1 MKNDLKLQNPFK
13 HNTMTYLKS
22 IIILMLALLSYPM
35 SVVCCP
41 LTVDKITIE
50 IDNSNVKDLH
60 NIINKIRS
68 EANDNSKFLIKF
80 KKDRYDFYP
89 ADAQQREYYVSNHD
103 QNQPKKVGI
112 CIENWNNLTIDGGGS
127 DFIFH
132 GQMLPLAVVNS
143 SNVTLRNF
151 SIDFENPHI
160 AQVEIIENRGDEGM
174 IFLVEPWVE
183 YRIGENGYF
192 ETYEQLTINNEQFTI
207 DEWRYS
213 QYTGIAFEKDSRH
226 IVYNTSDLWID
237 TKDVKEVGERMLY
250 APNWR
255 DTRLVPGTKVAMRTW
270 NRPAPGIFLDHCND
284 IYIFN
289 INVHYA
295 EGMGL
300 LAQRCNNIELNGFN
314 VCLRGNDDPRYFT
327 TQADA
332 THFSQCKGLI
342 RSENGLY
349 EAMMDDAINVHGI
362 YLKVQERI
370 NDYSIRCSYEHE
382 QAWGFAWG
390 DAGDSVC
397 FVKANTM
404 EMLEHRNVI
413 KAISCQPSAISS
425 QQTSSTA
432 GVKEFIISFERE
444 LPEEISTDVAYGIEN
459 LSWTPEVIFRNN
471 IIRNNRA
478 RGALFSSPLRTICEK
493 NVFDHTSGTA
503 ILLCGDCNG
512 WYESGAVRDLV
523 IRKNTFI
530 NALTN
535 MFQFTNA
542 VISIYPEIP
551 NLDAQTKYFHGG
563 KPNSIVIENNHF
575 ITFDKPLLYAKSV
588 DGLIFRKNKITKNND
603 YKPFHW
609 NQEEVLME
617 KVKETSIN
625 SKFK

>member
-1 MKNDLKLQNPFK
+1 MRNILKLQNLFK
-13 HNTMTYLKS
+13 HNGMKYLPC
-22 IIILMLALLSYPM
+22 IIVLMLLLLAYPM

-41 LTVDKITIE
+41 LSVDKTTIE

-60 NIINKIRS
+60 DIINKVRS
-68 EANDNSKFLIKF
+68 EVDDNSKVLIKF

-112 CIENWNNLTIDGGGS
+112 CIEGWNNLTIDGGGS

-132 GQMLPLAVVNS
+132 GQMLPLAIVNS
-143 SNVTLRNF
+143 SNTTLKNF

-160 AQVEIIENRGDEGM
+160 AQVEIIENKGDSGM

-183 YRIGENGYF
+183 YRINEKGYF
-192 ETYEQLTINNEQFTI
+192 ETFEQFTINNEQFTI
-207 DEWRYS
+207 DEWKYS
-213 QYTGIAFEKDSRH
+213 QYTGIAFEKENRH

-237 TKDVKEVGERMLY
+237 TKDVKDLGERKLY
-250 APNWR
+250 APNWK
-255 DTRLVPGTKVAMRTW
+255 DARLLPGTKVAMRTW
-270 NRPAPGIFLDHCND
+270 SRPAPGIFLDHSND
-284 IYIFN
+284 TYIN
-289 INVHYA
+289 NVNVHYA

-300 LAQRCNNIELNGFN
+300 LAQRCNNIELDGFN
-314 VCLRGNDDPRYFT
+314 VCLRGDDDPRYFT

-362 YLKVQERI
+362 YLKVKERI
-370 NDYSIRCSYEHE
+370 DERTLRCSYEHE

-390 DAGDSVC
+390 DTGDSVC

-404 EMLEHRNVI
+404 ETLNHRNVI
-413 KAISCQPSAISS
+413 KSIHG
-425 QQTSSTA
+425 QQTTDNGQQNSSTA
-432 GVKEFIISFERE
+432 GVKEFIISFEKE
-444 LPEEISTDVAYGIEN
+444 LPEEINADVAYGIEN

-478 RGALFSSPLRTICEK
+478 RGALFSSPLRTVCEK

-551 NLDAQTKYFHGG
+551 NLEGQTKYFHGG
-563 KPNSIVIENNHF
+563 KPDAIVIEKNHF

-588 DGLIFRKNKITKNND
+588 DGLIFRKNKVKRNND
-603 YKPFHW
+603 YKAFHW
-609 NQEEVLME
+609 NQEEVTIE
-617 KVKETSIN
+617 RVVN
-625 SKFK
+625 YVR

>member
-1 MKNDLKLQNPFK
+1 MGNNSKLQNLFK
-13 HNTMTYLKS
+13 HNGMTSLKS
-22 IIILMLALLSYPM
+22 IILLLLLFLSNPM

-41 LTVDKITIE
+41 LSVDKTTIE

-60 NIINKIRS
+60 DIINKVRS
-68 EANDNSKFLIKF
+68 EVDDNSKVLIKF

-112 CIENWNNLTIDGGGS
+112 CIEGWNNLTIDGGGS

-132 GQMLPLAVVNS
+132 GQMLPLAIVNS
-143 SNVTLRNF
+143 SNTTLKNF

-160 AQVEIIENRGDEGM
+160 AQVEIIENKGDDG
-174 IFLVEPWVE
+174 IVFFIEPWVE
-183 YRIGENGYF
+183 YRINEKGYF
-192 ETYEQLTINNEQFTI
+192 ETFEQLTMNNEQFTI
-207 DEWRYS
+207 DEWKYS
-213 QYTGIAFEKDSRH
+213 QYTGIAFEKENRH

-237 TKDVKEVGERMLY
+237 TKDVKDLGERKLY
-250 APNWR
+250 APNWK
-255 DTRLVPGTKVAMRTW
+255 DSRLVPGTKVAMRTW
-270 NRPAPGIFLDHCND
+270 SRPAPGIFLDHSNNT
-284 IYIFN
+284 YIN
-289 INVHYA
+289 NVNVHYA

-300 LAQRCNNIELNGFN
+300 LAQRCDNIELDDFN
-314 VCLRGNDDPRYFT
+314 VCLRGDDDPRYFT

-332 THFSQCKGLI
+332 THFSQCKGMI

-362 YLKVQERI
+362 YLKVKERI
-370 NDYSIRCSYEHE
+370 DERTLRCRYEHE

-404 EMLEHRNVI
+404 ETLNHRNVI
-413 KAISCQPSAISS
+413 KVISCQPSAISS
-425 QQTSSTA
+425 QQISSTA
-432 GVKEFIISFERE
+432 GVKEFIITFEDT
-444 LPEEISTDVAYGIEN
+444 LPEEITDEVAYGIEN

-471 IIRNNRA
+471 IVRNNRA
-478 RGALFSSPLRTICEK
+478 RGALFSSPLRTVCEK
-493 NVFDHTSGTA
+493 NIFDHTSGTA

-512 WYESGAVRDLV
+512 WYESGAVSDLV

-551 NLDAQTKYFHGG
+551 NLEGQTKYFHGG
-563 KPNSIVIENNHF
+563 KPDAIVIEKNHF

-588 DGLIFRKNKITKNND
+588 DGLIFRKNKVTRNND
-603 YKPFHW
+603 YKAFHW
-609 NQEEVLME
+609 NQEEVKLE
-617 KVKETSIN
+617 RCR
-625 SKFK
+625 

>member
-1 MKNDLKLQNPFK
+1 MRRILKTQNSFKHHVMTSLQN
-13 HNTMTYLKS
+13 
-22 IIILMLALLSYPM
+22 IIILMSLLLANPL

-41 LTVDKITIE
+41 LSVDKITIE
-50 IDNSNVKDLH
+50 IDNSNVNDLH
-60 NIINKIRS
+60 KIIEKVKS
-68 EANDNSKFLIKF
+68 EVDDNDKVLIKF

-89 ADAQQREYYVSNHD
+89 TDAQQREYYVSNHD
-103 QNQPKKVGI
+103 QNQPKKIGI
-112 CIENWNNLTIDGGGS
+112 CIEDCNNLTIDGNGS

-143 SNVTLRNF
+143 SNTTLKNF
-151 SIDFENPHI
+151 SIDFESPHI
-160 AQVEIIENRGDEGM
+160 AQVEIIENKGDEGM
-174 IFLVEPWVE
+174 VFLVEPWVE
-183 YRIGENGYF
+183 YRINENGYF
-192 ETYEQLTINNEQFTI
+192 ETFEQLTINNEQFTI
-207 DEWRYS
+207 DEWKYS
-213 QYTGIAFEKDSRH
+213 QYTGIAFEKENRH

-237 TKDVKEVGERMLY
+237 TKDVKDLGERKLH
-250 APNWR
+250 APNWK
-255 DTRLVPGTKVAMRTW
+255 DSRLVSGTKVAMRTW
-270 NRPAPGIFLDHCND
+270 SRPAPGIFLDHCNNT
-284 IYIFN
+284 FVN
-289 INVHYA
+289 NVNVHYA

-300 LAQRCNNIELNGFN
+300 LAQRCENIELDGFN
-314 VCLRGNDDPRYFT
+314 VCLRGDDDPRYFT

-332 THFSQCKGLI
+332 THFSQCKGMI

-362 YLKVQERI
+362 YLKVKERI
-370 NDYSIRCSYEHE
+370 DDHTIRCRYEHE

-397 FVKANTM
+397 FVKAKTM

-413 KAISCQPSAISS
+413 KTISHQPSGVSG
-425 QQTSSTA
+425 QQTSSIV
-432 GVKEFIISFERE
+432 GVKEFIISFEKE
-444 LPEEISTDVAYGIEN
+444 LPEEITAEVAYGIEN

-471 IIRNNRA
+471 IVRNNRA

-530 NALTN
+530 NTLTN

-551 NLDAQTKYFHGG
+551 NLEGQTKYFHGG
-563 KPNSIVIENNHF
+563 KPDAIVVEKNHF
-575 ITFDKPLLYAKSV
+575 ITFDTPLLYAKSV
-588 DGLIFRKNKITKNND
+588 DGLIFRKNKVTKNND

-609 NQEEVLME
+609 NKEEVKLE
-617 KVKETSIN
+617 KCRMTDG
-625 SKFK
+625 

>member
-1 MKNDLKLQNPFK
+1 MRKILKL
-13 HNTMTYLKS
+13 HNSFRINGITSLQS
-22 IIILMLALLSYPM
+22 IIALMLLLLVLPM
-35 SVVCCP
+35 SVVCSP
-41 LTVDKITIE
+41 LSVDKITIE
-50 IDNSNVKDLH
+50 IDNSNVNDLH
-60 NIINKIRS
+60 KIIEDVKS
-68 EANDNSKFLIKF
+68 EAGDNAKVIIRF

-112 CIENWNNLTIDGGGS
+112 CIEDWNNLTIDGCGS
-127 DFIFH
+127 DFFFH
-132 GQMLPLAVVNS
+132 GQMLPIAVVNS
-143 SNVTLRNF
+143 SNITLKNL

-160 AQVEIIENRGDEGM
+160 AQVEIIENKGDEG
-174 IFLVEPWVE
+174 IVFLVEPWVE
-183 YRIGENGYF
+183 YRINEKGYF
-192 ETYEQLTINNEQFTI
+192 ETYEEFTI
-207 DEWRYS
+207 DEWKYS
-213 QYTGIAFEKDSRH
+213 QYTGIAFEKESRH
-226 IVYNTSDLWID
+226 IVYNSSDLWID
-237 TKDVKEVGERMLY
+237 TKDVKDLGERKLY
-250 APNWR
+250 APNWK
-255 DTRLVPGTKVAMRTW
+255 DSRLVPGTKVAMRTW
-270 NRPAPGIFLDHCND
+270 SRPAPGIFLDHCNNT
-284 IYIFN
+284 YINN

-300 LAQRCNNIELNGFN
+300 LAQRCENIELDGFN
-314 VCLRGNDDPRYFT
+314 VCLRGDDDPRYFT

-332 THFSQCKGLI
+332 THFSQCKGMI

-362 YLKVQERI
+362 YLKVKERI
-370 NDYSIRCSYEHE
+370 DEYTIRCSYEHE

-404 EMLEHRNVI
+404 ETLEHRNVI
-413 KAISCQPSAISS
+413 KAIYG
-425 QQTSSTA
+425 QQTTDNGQEALSNS
-432 GVKEFIISFERE
+432 GMKEFIITFEKE
-444 LPEEISTDVAYGIEN
+444 LPEEINADITYGIEN

-478 RGALFSSPLRTICEK
+478 RGALFSSPLRTVCEK

-512 WYESGAVRDLV
+512 WYESGAVRNLV

-551 NLDAQTKYFHGG
+551 DLEGQTKYFHGG
-563 KPNSIVIENNHF
+563 KPDAIVIEKNHF
-575 ITFDKPLLYAKSV
+575 ITFDTPLLYAKSV
-588 DGLIFRKNKITKNND
+588 DGLIFRKNKVTKNND

-609 NQEEVLME
+609 NQEEVKLE
-617 KVKETSIN
+617 KCRMTDG
-625 SKFK
+625 

>member
-1 MKNDLKLQNPFK
+1 MRKILKL
-13 HNTMTYLKS
+13 HNSFRINGITSLQS
-22 IIILMLALLSYPM
+22 IIALMLLLLVLPM
-35 SVVCCP
+35 SVVCSP
-41 LTVDKITIE
+41 LSVDKITIE
-50 IDNSNVKDLH
+50 IDNSNVNDLH
-60 NIINKIRS
+60 KIIEDVKS
-68 EANDNSKFLIKF
+68 EAGDNAKVIIRF

-112 CIENWNNLTIDGGGS
+112 CIEGWNNLTIDGCGS
-127 DFIFH
+127 DFFFH
-132 GQMLPLAVVNS
+132 GQMLPIAVVNS
-143 SNVTLRNF
+143 SNITLKNL

-160 AQVEIIENRGDEGM
+160 AQVEIIENKGDEG
-174 IFLVEPWVE
+174 IVFLVEPWVE
-183 YRIGENGYF
+183 YRINEKGYF
-192 ETYEQLTINNEQFTI
+192 ETYEEFTI
-207 DEWRYS
+207 DEWKYS
-213 QYTGIAFEKDSRH
+213 QYTGIAFEKESRH

-237 TKDVKEVGERMLY
+237 TKDVKDLGERKLY
-250 APNWR
+250 APNWK
-255 DTRLVPGTKVAMRTW
+255 DSRLVPGTKVAMRTW
-270 NRPAPGIFLDHCND
+270 SRPAPGIFLDHCNNT
-284 IYIFN
+284 YINN

-300 LAQRCNNIELNGFN
+300 LAQRCENIELDGFN
-314 VCLRGNDDPRYFT
+314 VCLRGDDDPRYFT

-332 THFSQCKGLI
+332 THFSQCKGMI

-362 YLKVQERI
+362 YLKVKERI
-370 NDYSIRCSYEHE
+370 DECTIRCSYEHE

-404 EMLEHRNVI
+404 ETLEHRNVI
-413 KAISCQPSAISS
+413 KAIYG
-425 QQTSSTA
+425 QQTTDNGQEALSNS
-432 GVKEFIISFERE
+432 GMKEFIITFEKE
-444 LPEEISTDVAYGIEN
+444 LPEEINADITYGIEN

-478 RGALFSSPLRTICEK
+478 RGALFSSPLRTVCEK

-512 WYESGAVRDLV
+512 WYESGAVRNLV

-551 NLDAQTKYFHGG
+551 DLEGQTKYFHGG
-563 KPNSIVIENNHF
+563 KPDAIVIEKNHF
-575 ITFDKPLLYAKSV
+575 ITFDTPLLYAKSV
-588 DGLIFRKNKITKNND
+588 DGLIFRKNKVTKNND

-609 NQEEVLME
+609 NQEEVKLE
-617 KVKETSIN
+617 KCRMTDG
-625 SKFK
+625 

>member
-1 MKNDLKLQNPFK
+1 MRNILKLQNSFRTNGMK
-13 HNTMTYLKS
+13 YLPC
-22 IIILMLALLSYPM
+22 IIVLMLLLLAYPM

-41 LTVDKITIE
+41 LSVDKTTIE
-50 IDNSNVKDLH
+50 IDNSNVNDLH
-60 NIINKIRS
+60 KIINKVKS
-68 EANDNSKFLIKF
+68 EVDDDAQVLIKF

-112 CIENWNNLTIDGGGS
+112 CIEGWNNLTIDGGGS

-132 GQMLPLAVVNS
+132 GQMLPLAIVNS
-143 SNVTLRNF
+143 SNTTLKNF

-160 AQVEIIENRGDEGM
+160 AQVEIIENKGDNGI

-183 YRIGENGYF
+183 YRINEKGYF
-192 ETYEQLTINNEQFTI
+192 ETFEQFTINNEQFTI
-207 DEWRYS
+207 DEWKYS
-213 QYTGIAFEKDSRH
+213 QHTGIAFEKESRH

-237 TKDVKEVGERMLY
+237 TKDVKDLGERKLY
-250 APNWR
+250 APNWKDSR
-255 DTRLVPGTKVAMRTW
+255 FVPGTKVAMRTW
-270 NRPAPGIFLDHCND
+270 SRPAPGIFLDYCND
-284 IYIFN
+284 TYIN
-289 INVHYA
+289 NVNVHYA

-300 LAQRCNNIELNGFN
+300 LAQRCDNIELDDFN
-314 VCLRGNDDPRYFT
+314 VCLRGDDDPRYFT

-332 THFSQCKGLI
+332 THFSQCKGMI

-362 YLKVQERI
+362 YLKVKERI
-370 NDYSIRCSYEHE
+370 DERTLRCRYEHE

-404 EMLEHRNVI
+404 ETLNHRNVI
-413 KAISCQPSAISS
+413 KVISCQPSAISS
-425 QQTSSTA
+425 QQISSTA
-432 GVKEFIISFERE
+432 GVKEFIITFEDT
-444 LPEEISTDVAYGIEN
+444 LPEEITDDVAYGIEN

-471 IIRNNRA
+471 IVRNNRA
-478 RGALFSSPLRTICEK
+478 RGALFSSPLRTVCEK
-493 NVFDHTSGTA
+493 NIFDHTSGTA

-551 NLDAQTKYFHGG
+551 NLEGQTKYFHGG
-563 KPNSIVIENNHF
+563 KPDAIVIEKNHF

-588 DGLIFRKNKITKNND
+588 DGLIFRKNKVTRNND
-603 YKPFHW
+603 YKAFHW
-609 NQEEVLME
+609 NQEEVKLE
-617 KVKETSIN
+617 RCR
-625 SKFK
+625 